1 MNKGKETGQILKDD
15 NSNLDHAIIEK
26 LKPIA
31 KQITNF
37 VAENSVEKSLSEY
50 KFNKTLNNFL
60 TKFESSSVK
69 LKQNRLQLLQIL
81 FHVAKNTPRLIRRN
95 ILNNYNFSLT
105 HLINL
110 IKDHFAFWDKCKQK
124 TSPTTTK
131 NIPLPSNTPSS
142 TPGTS
147 FISTTGTNFPSTHQ
161 TNTFTTSISQI
172 STPILTSS
180 TILPSHT
187 NITSI
192 ISTRF
197 SNSTTT
203 PISNSPI
210 ITTTLIETTSPI
222 SNLSCYHQNA
232 NSALDSATKALC
244 KENEKYCYVNS
255 FILNRV

>member
-1 MNKGKETGQILKDD
+1 MNKGKETGQILNDD

-31 KQITNF
+31 KLITNF
-37 VAENSVEKSLSEY
+37 VAEKNAEKPLSDY
-50 KFNKTLNNFL
+50 KFNNTLNSFL
-60 TKFESSSVK
+60 TKFESSNVK
-69 LKQNRLQLLQIL
+69 LKQNRLRFIQII

-95 ILNNYNFSLT
+95 IINNNYNFSLV

-131 NIPLPSNTPSS
+131 IIPFTSNTPSS
-142 TPGTS
+142 TSGTS
-147 FISTTGTNFPSTHQ
+147 FISTTGTNFLSTHQ
-161 TNTFTTSISQI
+161 TSTFMTSISQT
-172 STPILTSS
+172 STPIQSSS
-180 TILPSHT
+180 TILPSNT

-203 PISNSPI
+203 PVSNLPI
-210 ITTTLIETTSPI
+210 ITTTLIGTTLSI
-222 SNLSCYHQNA
+222 SNLSCYQQNA
-232 NSALDSATKALC
+232 NSALESATKAVC
-244 KENEKYCYVNS
+244 KENEKYCYVN
-255 FILNRV
+255 